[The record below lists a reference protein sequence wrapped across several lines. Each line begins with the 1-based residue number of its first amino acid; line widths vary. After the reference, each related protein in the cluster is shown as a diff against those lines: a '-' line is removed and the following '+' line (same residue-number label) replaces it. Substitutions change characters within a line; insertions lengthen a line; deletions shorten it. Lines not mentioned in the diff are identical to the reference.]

1 MLWVIYLYLP
11 YILEVQLLKNSIS
24 QVLKSLN
31 NIYLIAIVAGF
42 LILGFVIAGWPAKNK
57 LSLMKPVVIV
67 FIGYASNKMLQ
78 GLY

>member
-1 MLWVIYLYLP
+1 
-11 YILEVQLLKNSIS
+11 LKNSIS